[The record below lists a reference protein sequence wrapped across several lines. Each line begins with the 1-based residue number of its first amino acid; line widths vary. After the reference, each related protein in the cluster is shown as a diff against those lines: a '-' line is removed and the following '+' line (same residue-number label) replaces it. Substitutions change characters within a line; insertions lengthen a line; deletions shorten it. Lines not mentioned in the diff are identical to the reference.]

1 MSWSKNIF
9 LQINKKVGIN
19 KKIDL
24 FMYFCAHVLIFWLIG
39 LVLFWG
45 AFVLDAI
52 DVDRFSLLLKL
63 LLTASFF
70 ALLFNYFIA
79 LIWKHPRPILDL
91 ENKNIKVLLKT
102 VYNWK
107 SFPSDHTTLSFI
119 FVFIP
124 FFLGINFYFFF
135 FLLFLASLI
144 SFSRIYVGVHYPRDI
159 LGGFLVGL
167 FFSVL
172 SFWFLENI
180 TQVIYNYFN
189 SLFF

>member
-1 MSWSKNIF
+1 MSWSKKIF

-24 FMYFCAHVLIFWLIG
+24 FMYFCAHVLVYWLIG
-39 LVLFWG
+39 LVLSWG
-45 AFVLDAI
+45 AFVLYEI
-52 DVDRFSLLLKL
+52 DIDKFSLLLKL

-70 ALLFNYFIA
+70 AFVFNYLLA
-79 LIWKHPRPILDL
+79 LVWKHPRPILDL

-102 VYNWK
+102 LYNWK
-107 SFPSDHTTLSFI
+107 SFPSDHTTISFI
-119 FVFIP
+119 FVFVP